1 MQPLA
6 FKPHILKKFR
16 IWVRNGKP
24 SPQYGMR
31 RDRLR
36 RTNGANDMKFSWQ
49 AVALLSLLGLG
60 ACDQVDSASMMSPET
75 KLTPRDKKM
84 LALAPPEEW
93 SIPLQRQRMSDP
105 TGEPPGTIVVD
116 TTAKKLYY
124 VLPGKQAIQY
134 PVATGA
140 ESYGWTGRASVGHM
154 AEWPQWMPTYSIMSR
169 WPEFKAYL
177 AHGPLAGAYDNPLG
191 ARALYLYQGNRDTLF
206 RIHGTNEP
214 SEIGQAVSSGCI
226 RMRDL
231 DVIDLYS
238 HVRVGTPVVVK

>member
-1 MQPLA
+1 MNL
-6 FKPHILKKFR
+6 FLKC
-16 IWVRNGKP
+16 V
-24 SPQYGMR
+24 
-31 RDRLR
+31 
-36 RTNGANDMKFSWQ
+36 
-49 AVALLSLLGLG
+49 VLLGLLG
-60 ACDQVDSASMMSPET
+60 LAACDSVETASVTASDT
-75 KLTPRDKKM
+75 KLTDRDKKM

-93 SIPLQRQRMSDP
+93 SIPLERRHMGDP

-116 TTAKKLYY
+116 TGAKKLYY

-140 ESYGWTGRASVGHM
+140 ESYGWTGRATVGHM

-169 WPEFKAYL
+169 WPEFKVYL
-177 AHGPLAGAYDNPLG
+177 QHGPLAGAYDNPLG

-238 HVRVGTPVVVK
+238 RVHVGTPVVVK